1 MSLPSKSEK
10 DKYQVNTTNNTISNN
25 QSDFITLNIY
35 NNPKSKNVESEVNI
49 KDTQATPNNNINNN
63 YISKKSVMQT
73 YNNYLY
79 LDNIRGNNYPFSDN
93 FRNQMYPNYNLNAY
107 NQYGYNGQNNPMVN
121 MNNNSPNGNPVNIVN
136 SDIGTNIEKLQ
147 DKNKKICGIKKNAI
161 FPIIAI
167 VLLLIMVISGIIIAS

>member
-1 MSLPSKSEK
+1 MSLPTKSEI
-10 DKYQVNTTNNTISNN
+10 DKNQFNTTNNTISNN

-35 NNPKSKNVESEVNI
+35 NNPNSKNEGSEFNI

-63 YISKKSVMQT
+63 YISKKSVMPT
-73 YNNYLY
+73 YNNYFY

-93 FRNQMYPNYNLNAY
+93 FRNQIHPNYNLNAY

-121 MNNNSPNGNPVNIVN
+121 MNNNSPNGNPVNIVD
-136 SDIGTNIEKLQ
+136 SGIPTNLEKQQ
-147 DKNKKICGIKKNAI
+147 DKNQKICGIKKNAI

-167 VLLLIMVISGIIIAS
+167 VLVIIMVIAGIIIAS